1 MSELGHDGVEG
12 RFVLL
17 QERAKLPV
25 LVQECLVLDDELC
38 VCALQLGLESLWG
51 RISDALEIRN
61 TIPLDMST
69 EIRLSANPELQC
81 SAWSCGE

>member
-25 LVQECLVLDDELC
+25 LVQERLVLDDELC
-38 VCALQLGLESLWG
+38 VCALQLGLESL
-51 RISDALEIRN
+51 
-61 TIPLDMST
+61 
-69 EIRLSANPELQC
+69 
-81 SAWSCGE
+81 